1 MKAAPP
7 AAAAVNHVTAAD
19 SHAVSDTTAP
29 CTAADS
35 DSLDSRS
42 LGDGQAA
49 DEQVPAC
56 VLRNNDV
63 TTQSEQS
70 HAGTANTRSTHNAAE
85 VNCDSSAQSQHGADD
100 VVGGLDEPDSCD
112 TERVTSQS
120 SGSASLTARRLQQSA
135 TQQGSVDFLLFC
147 WFL

>member
-7 AAAAVNHVTAAD
+7 AAAAVNHVTVD
-19 SHAVSDTTAP
+19 SHAVPDTTAP
-29 CTAADS
+29 FSVADN

-56 VLRNNDV
+56 LQRSNDV
-63 TTQSEQS
+63 TTQIDQS
-70 HAGTANTRSTHNAAE
+70 HAGTAETRSTHNAAE
-85 VNCDSSAQSQHGADD
+85 VNCDSSVQSQPGADD
-100 VVGGLDEPDSCD
+100 VAGSLDEPDCGD

-120 SGSASLTARRLQQSA
+120 NGSASLTARRLQQSA